1 MTVNS
6 PELRAAEFAPHTFR
20 PTDLPL
26 TTRWRIFAYLG
37 ALTAILGLGDPN
49 EGLLNLPVSFLLKNK
64 LQLSAHDMAAFRLVS
79 ALPLYF
85 AAVFGFVR
93 DSWHP
98 LGMRD
103 RGYMIVFSLIGCV
116 LDLVF
121 AFIPVSAFSLLA
133 AMLTLTTAFLFVAS
147 AQNGLSSTLAQQ
159 HVMSGRVSAVWSIF
173 SMLPVIATLLL
184 GGAFSDFLESTD
196 ASFASRLLF
205 FAGAGMTGLVLLY
218 AVWRPRVVFDNVH
231 HEDPDVHRPR
241 ADLRRLLKHAPI
253 YPALAIW
260 LLWNFNPGS
269 ATPLQYHL
277 QNQFHATDSDWGL
290 WNAIYWGSYIPTFML
305 YGALCRKFALKKL
318 LFWSTVFAVPQF
330 APLLFIQSL
339 DGAMIAAIP
348 IGLMGGMA
356 NAAYLDLLIRSCP
369 PGLQGT
375 VLMMSTGLYYVATRF
390 GDVLGASLYENY
402 GGFSICVGMMT
413 VVYAAILP
421 VLRLVP
427 RGVAETADGE
437 AGLAGLAAD
446 KTALSLAG
454 GKS

>member
-1 MTVNS
+1 MTVDA
-6 PELRAAEFAPHTFR
+6 PEVLPHKIA

-26 TTRWRIFAYLG
+26 STRWRIFAYLG

-64 LQLSAHDMAAFRLVS
+64 LQLSAHDMAAFRLIS

-85 AAVFGFVR
+85 AAVFGYVR

-103 RGYMIVFSLIGCV
+103 RGFMILFSLIGCV

-121 AFIPVSAFSLLA
+121 AFIPVSTFSLLGA
-133 AMLTLTTAFLFVAS
+133 ILTLTTAFLFVAS

-173 SMLPVIATLLL
+173 SMLPVVATLLL
-184 GGAFSDFLESTD
+184 GGYFSDLLEGANSEAATR
-196 ASFASRLLF
+196 ALF
-205 FAGAGMTGLVLLY
+205 FAGAGMTGLVLFY
-218 AVWRPRVVFDNVH
+218 ALWRPRVVFDNVH
-231 HEDPDVHRPR
+231 HEDPDIHRPR

-277 QNQFHATDSDWGL
+277 QNQFHATDSDWGV
-290 WNAIYWGSYIPTFML
+290 WNALYWGSYIPTFLL
-305 YGALCRKFALKKL
+305 YGALCRKFALKRL

-330 APLLFIQSL
+330 APLLLIQSL

-390 GDVLGASLYENY
+390 GDVLGASLYDNY
-402 GGFSICVGMMT
+402 GGFSVCVLMMT

-421 VLRLVP
+421 VLWLVP

-437 AGLAGLAAD
+437 AAVARLESE